1 MSEDRL
7 NCYIV
12 QDLMPTYIDHLTT
25 EKTSNA
31 MKIHLENCKEC
42 REVFETMEQNI
53 TVDNQIELKKVKDV
67 FGKTKRMYLM
77 KGILSALIILP
88 ILTSFIVNLAVDH
101 NLTWFYIVT
110 GSIAFA
116 GVLTGVFIFK
126 KKNKLI
132 WAMASLS
139 VMILPFLFLLE
150 KVINRYFADN
160 PSPWFEQ
167 YAFPI
172 TMIWLIIMWMGV
184 VLFKA
189 FKINYGFCLTIIF
202 IISYVGSILT
212 NRLVNEASTSNIF
225 VDNWID
231 MLCCGVLAA
240 VSFIIG
246 ILLEINK
253 KKR

>member
-12 QDLMPTYIDHLTT
+12 QDLMPTYIDHLTN

-31 MKIHLENCKEC
+31 VKSHLENCKEC
-42 REVFETMEQNI
+42 REVFETMKCNI
-53 TVDNQIELKKVKDV
+53 AVDNQMELTKVKDV

-101 NLTWFYIVT
+101 NLTWFYIVA
-110 GSIAFA
+110 GSIVFA
-116 GVLTGVFIFK
+116 GVLSGLLILK

-132 WAMASLS
+132 WVMAGLS

-160 PSPWFEQ
+160 PSPWFDQ

-172 TMIWLIIMWMGV
+172 TMIWLVIM
-184 VLFKA
+184 
-189 FKINYGFCLTIIF
+189 
-202 IISYVGSILT
+202 
-212 NRLVNEASTSNIF
+212 
-225 VDNWID
+225 
-231 MLCCGVLAA
+231 
-240 VSFIIG
+240 
-246 ILLEINK
+246 
-253 KKR
+253 

>member
-12 QDLMPTYIDHLTT
+12 QDLMPTYIDHLTN

-31 MKIHLENCKEC
+31 VKSHLENCKEC
-42 REVFETMEQNI
+42 REVFETMKCNI
-53 TVDNQIELKKVKDV
+53 AVDNQMELKKVKDV

-101 NLTWFYIVT
+101 NLTWFYIVA
-110 GSIAFA
+110 GSIVFA
-116 GVLTGVFIFK
+116 GVLSGLLILK

-132 WAMASLS
+132 WVMAGLS

-160 PSPWFEQ
+160 PSPWFDQ

-172 TMIWLIIMWMGV
+172 TMIWLVIMWIGV
-184 VLFKA
+184 ILFKA
-189 FKINYGFCLTIIF
+189 IKINYAFCLGIF
-202 IISYVGSILT
+202 FVISFAGSVLT
-212 NRLVNEASTSNIF
+212 NRLVNETATGNIF
-225 VDNWID
+225 VDDWID
-231 MLCCGVLAA
+231 LLCCGVLAA

-246 ILLEINK
+246 ILLEVKKNK
-253 KKR
+253 